1 MQLSRDDIISK
12 LNRIL
17 VSADEKYAD
26 VIDKITMN
34 SSLQNEVGL
43 TSVGMLYLVIVIE
56 ETFSIQF
63 ENVGIDDFK
72 TFGDLVEYIESKQ
85 K

>member
-1 MQLSRDDIISK
+1 MQLSRDEISAK
-12 LNRIL
+12 LKEIL
-17 VSADEKYAD
+17 VAADEKHKAIVD
-26 VIDKITMN
+26 SITDS
-34 SSLQNEVGL
+34 SSLATDIGL

-56 ETFSIQF
+56 ESFQIQF

-72 TFGDLVEYIESKQ
+72 TFGDMVSYIESKQ

>member
-1 MQLSRDDIISK
+1 MQLSREEIIAK

-72 TFGDLVEYIESKQ
+72 TFGDIVEYIESKQ